1 MRLCFTKSFVLTLA
15 TLVVLLVPLSVQAAY
30 YGYSAPS
37 PSYGNYGNYNAAND
51 MTCGYSNTRFGAS
64 SHGGSCA
71 SCFRFGPPPRS
82 IKYIML
88 GLNARIPTGW
98 AMGQEVIGS
107 NNGGMA
113 VSLSATG
120 FQQSLVNEVSAILFK
135 DPLSDQVLYQ
145 HQLSH
150 EDLWLT
156 GSHQRKLQFVTP
168 PLSAVIGTTF
178 YSRKVNIY
186 EFKLAFQLWDYS
198 VVDCANPAGCRLKYS
213 FAYTPYI
220 DYLSNTVAVA
230 NQDLEFRIVRTRGLE
245 VVASSLAIKD
255 IKVRQDWVQQNCD
268 FKTYSTITASTS
280 TSVWGHRQ
288 YSCNYNGLHF
298 FSDGELEY
306 QDYVGRA
313 TILDSAITKDFSG
326 HSYQVRILPAIT
338 YISQA
343 SGFRGSGLALVIKG
357 TSLAPFRTRFFIA
370 GQECHIMSQPEYC
383 PCGKLYTATCMVP
396 EVPEVMPQN
405 FYVGNHG
412 W

>member
-135 DPLSDQVLYQ
+135 DPLSDQVLYPYRQ
-145 HQLSH
+145 DRGEETRHTRCRCDGRRYRIRLGQ
-150 EDLWLT
+150 
-156 GSHQRKLQFVTP
+156 GR
-168 PLSAVIGTTF
+168 
-178 YSRKVNIY
+178 Y
-186 EFKLAFQLWDYS
+186 
-198 VVDCANPAGCRLKYS
+198 GCRS
-213 FAYTPYI
+213 A
-220 DYLSNTVAVA
+220 
-230 NQDLEFRIVRTRGLE
+230 R
-245 VVASSLAIKD
+245 
-255 IKVRQDWVQQNCD
+255 
-268 FKTYSTITASTS
+268 
-280 TSVWGHRQ
+280 HR
-288 YSCNYNGLHF
+288 
-298 FSDGELEY
+298 
-306 QDYVGRA
+306 
-313 TILDSAITKDFSG
+313 
-326 HSYQVRILPAIT
+326 P
-338 YISQA
+338 
-343 SGFRGSGLALVIKG
+343 
-357 TSLAPFRTRFFIA
+357 
-370 GQECHIMSQPEYC
+370 
-383 PCGKLYTATCMVP
+383 
-396 EVPEVMPQN
+396 
-405 FYVGNHG
+405 
-412 W
+412 